1 MFNDIL
7 EKSYPR
13 KVFFVTVAILLGILV
28 VVRYLVLPGIEP
40 SVKTGW
46 VFFLANISDGIIVS
60 MFVTIFIG
68 AFLFFLTPEAVK
80 KSRIEIIEP
89 RNLPELFEK
98 AFPDTELWWYKGG
111 CGRYFRTKTLPEMAS
126 WARRTSLSR
135 EVRVV
140 ILDPLNTA
148 LCEAHAIFRKSTASA
163 KLDGQAWD
171 LNKVRYELY
180 ATIVT
185 VLITQLNET
194 RLRIHLS
201 LASHYSAFR
210 IDLSSTSAIITKE
223 DRKAPAIICYPENYY
238 YKSYKE
244 EIILSESQ
252 SEQVFPLVHENY
264 DLKSLDKNQVEKI
277 LRDSE
282 LTYQGMSEEDFD
294 EISRI
299 CREQINPYE

>member
-1 MFNDIL
+1 MLNDIL

-13 KVFFVTVAILLGILV
+13 RAFFITVAALLGILV
-28 VVRYLVLPGIEP
+28 LIRYIILPELEP
-40 SVKTGW
+40 TVKTGL
-46 VFFLANISDGIIVS
+46 VIFLANISDGIIVS
-60 MFVTIFIG
+60 MLVTIFIG
-68 AFLFFLTPEAVK
+68 VFLFFLTPEAVK
-80 KSRIEIIEP
+80 KSRIEITEP

-98 AFPDTELWWYKGG
+98 AFPVAELWWYKGG
-111 CGRYFRTKTLPEMAS
+111 CGRYFRTKTLPAMAC

-148 LCEAHAIFRKSTASA
+148 LCEAHATYRRSTASA
-163 KLDGQAWD
+163 GLDEHTWD
-171 LNKVRYELY
+171 LNKVRHELY

-185 VLITQLNET
+185 VLITQSNEP
-194 RLRIHLS
+194 RLRINLS

-223 DRKAPAIICYPENYY
+223 DRKAPAIICHPENYY

-252 SEQVFPLVHENY
+252 SRHVPPLAHGSY
-264 DLKSLDKNQVEKI
+264 DLNYLDKSSVEKI
-277 LRDSE
+277 LSDSK
-282 LTYQGMSEEDFD
+282 LIYQGMSEEDFD
-294 EISRI
+294 KIAI
-299 CREQINPYE
+299 TCREKLNPYE